1 MNKKLRKMTTIFTG
15 TLVAT
20 GQQGVFLTGK
30 SVWLNSEFVH
40 LMSETEYV
48 DTTGVAQTGTLVL
61 YKAGDGTELLNLI
74 FSDSQATL
82 RASMNTQPTNK
93 NTLNV
98 WNMEYAP
105 SESSI
110 AYAFLNVDTTKVWWI
125 ENFTGTGV
133 VATASITTVYN
144 NTLDNRFQYSTRFAG
159 ATIRT
164 TINN

>member
-1 MNKKLRKMTTIFTG
+1 MTTIFTG

-30 SVWLNSEFVH
+30 SVWLNAQFVH

-48 DTTGVAQTGTLVL
+48 DTAGATQAGTLVL

-74 FSDSQATL
+74 FSDSLATL
-82 RASMNTQPTNK
+82 KASMNTQPANK
-93 NTLNV
+93 NTLNI
-98 WNMEYAP
+98 WEMEYAP
-105 SESSI
+105 SEASLTYS
-110 AYAFLNVDTTKVWWI
+110 FLFVDTSKVWWI
-125 ENFTGTGV
+125 ENQTGTGV
-133 VATASITTVYN
+133 IPTASITTVYN
-144 NTLDNRFQYSTRFAG
+144 NTLDNRFQYATKVSA